1 MIKNLEVMTILD
13 KATTKKIRNIVLGA
27 ILFAWALKNY
37 GLIFGMVNKITG
49 PLTPLIIGS
58 ALAFILNIPMR
69 IFENLL
75 KKIKKD
81 KLRRALSAFITI
93 VMFFLILALALFIVL
108 PEIGRT
114 FENLVAILP
123 DSVNRAIEWG
133 KSLILKYPDLNQWFL
148 DTGYSI
154 DNIGQQA
161 LELLKNGGAAIAN
174 YSINLISMIVSGTVN
189 FFLGFVF
196 AIYILFEKENLV
208 RQSSRLLF
216 AFVSEKR
223 GNRVVEIL
231 KLTNLTFTKFIT
243 GQLTEACILG
253 LMFVVAMSIFRFPN
267 VIVIGVLVTLTALVP
282 IFGAYIAMFVGAFLI
297 LVVNPIQALWFMVM
311 FQVLQQIEG
320 NLIYPRVVGSSVG
333 LPSMWVLG
341 AVLLGAS
348 LYGIVGILLSVPL
361 CSIAYILLRENV
373 AIRLENKN
381 PQKSN
386 ELKNN

>member
-1 MIKNLEVMTILD
+1 MTILD
-13 KATTKKIRNIVLGA
+13 KIETKKILKIVLGA
-27 ILFAWALKNY
+27 ILFSWALKNY
-37 GLIFGMVNKITG
+37 GLIFGMINKVTG

-58 ALAFILNIPMR
+58 ALAFILNIPMKG
-69 IFENLL
+69 FEKLL
-75 KKIKKD
+75 RKIKKE

-114 FENLVAILP
+114 FENLVEILP
-123 DSVNRAIEWG
+123 DSVNRAIDWG
-133 KSLILKYPDLNQWFL
+133 KSLILKYPDLNQWFV

-174 YSINLISMIVSGTVN
+174 YSINLISTIVSGTVN

-196 AIYILFEKENLV
+196 AIYILFEKENLT

-223 GNRVVEIL
+223 GNRIIEIL

-297 LVVNPIQALWFMVM
+297 LVVNPMQALWFMVM

-348 LYGIVGILLSVPL
+348 LYGIIGILLSVPL

-373 AIRLENKN
+373 AIRLEKKN
-381 PQKSN
+381 PQKSK
-386 ELKNN
+386 ELKNI

>member
-1 MIKNLEVMTILD
+1 MTILD

-27 ILFAWALKNY
+27 ILFSWVLKNY
-37 GLIFGMVNKITG
+37 ALIFSIINKVTG

-58 ALAFILNIPMR
+58 ALAFSLNIPMK
-69 IFENLL
+69 IFENLFR
-75 KKIKKD
+75 KIKKE

-93 VMFFLILALALFIVL
+93 IMFFLILVLALFIVL

-114 FENLVAILP
+114 FEDLVVILP
-123 DSVNRAIEWG
+123 NSVNHAIEWG
-133 KSLILKYPDLNQWFL
+133 KSMILKYPELNQWFL

-161 LELLKNGGAAIAN
+161 LELLKNGGVAIAN
-174 YSINLISMIVSGTVN
+174 YSINLISTIVSGTVN

-196 AIYILFEKENLV
+196 AVYILFEKENLT

-223 GNRVVEIL
+223 GNRIIEIL

-297 LVVNPIQALWFMVM
+297 LVVNPLQALWFMIM

-361 CSIAYILLRENV
+361 CSIAYILLREHV
-373 AIRLENKN
+373 AKRLEIKN
-381 PQKSN
+381 PQKSE
-386 ELKNN
+386 ELKNT

>member
-381 PQKSN
+381 PQKSK
-386 ELKNN
+386 ELKNT

>member
-1 MIKNLEVMTILD
+1 MIERLEVMTILD

-27 ILFAWALKNY
+27 ILFSWVLKNY
-37 GLIFGMVNKITG
+37 ALIFSIVNKVTG

-58 ALAFILNIPMR
+58 ALAFALNIPMK

-75 KKIKKD
+75 RKIKKE
-81 KLRRALSAFITI
+81 KFRRALSAFITI

-123 DSVNRAIEWG
+123 DSVNNAIEWG
-133 KSLILKYPDLNQWFL
+133 KSLILKYPELNQWFL
-148 DTGYSI
+148 DTGYSL

-174 YSINLISMIVSGTVN
+174 YSINLISTIVSGTVN

-196 AIYILFEKENLV
+196 AIYILFEKENLT

-223 GNRVVEIL
+223 ANRIIEIL

-267 VIVIGVLVTLTALVP
+267 VIVIGVLVTITALVP

-297 LVVNPIQALWFMVM
+297 LVVNPMQALWFMIM
-311 FQVLQQIEG
+311 FQILQQIEG

-361 CSIAYILLRENV
+361 CSIAYILLREHV
-373 AIRLENKN
+373 AKRLEIKN
-381 PQKSN
+381 PQKSE
-386 ELKNN
+386 ELKNT

>member
-1 MIKNLEVMTILD
+1 MIIILEVMTILD
-13 KATTKKIRNIVLGA
+13 KATTKKLRNIVLGA

-37 GLIFGMVNKITG
+37 GLIFGMINKVTG

-58 ALAFILNIPMR
+58 ALAFILNIPMK

-93 VMFFLILALALFIVL
+93 VVFFLILALALFIVL

-114 FENLVAILP
+114 FENLVEILP
-123 DSVNRAIEWG
+123 DSVNRAIDWG
-133 KSLILKYPDLNQWFL
+133 KSLVLKYPDLNQWFL

-174 YSINLISMIVSGTVN
+174 YSINLISTIVSGTVN

-196 AIYILFEKENLV
+196 AIYILFEKENLT
-208 RQSSRLLF
+208 RQSSRLLY

-223 GNRVVEIL
+223 GDRIIEIL

-253 LMFVVAMSIFRFPN
+253 LMFVVAMTIFRFPN
-267 VIVIGVLVTLTALVP
+267 VIVIGVLVTVTALVP

-297 LVVNPIQALWFMVM
+297 LVVNPMQALWFMVM

-320 NLIYPRVVGSSVG
+320 NLIYPRVVGSSIG
-333 LPSMWVLG
+333 LPAMWVLG

-361 CSIAYILLRENV
+361 CSVAYILLRENV
-373 AIRLENKN
+373 GIRLEKKN
-381 PQKSN
+381 PEKSK
-386 ELKNN
+386 ELKNI

>member
-1 MIKNLEVMTILD
+1 MIMNLEVMTILD
-13 KATTKKIRNIVLGA
+13 KATTKKLRNIVLGA

-37 GLIFGMVNKITG
+37 GLIFGMINKVTG

-58 ALAFILNIPMR
+58 ALAFILNIPMK

-93 VMFFLILALALFIVL
+93 VVFFLILALVLFIVL

-133 KSLILKYPDLNQWFL
+133 KSLILKYPELNQWFL

-174 YSINLISMIVSGTVN
+174 YSINLISTIVSGTVN

-196 AIYILFEKENLV
+196 AIYILFEKENLT
-208 RQSSRLLF
+208 RQSSRLLY

-223 GNRVVEIL
+223 GDRIIEIL

-253 LMFVVAMSIFRFPN
+253 LMFVVAMTIFRFPN
-267 VIVIGVLVTLTALVP
+267 VIVIGVLVTVTALVP

-297 LVVNPIQALWFMVM
+297 LVVNPMQALWFMVM

-320 NLIYPRVVGSSVG
+320 NLIYPRVVGSSIG
-333 LPSMWVLG
+333 LPAMWVLG

-361 CSIAYILLRENV
+361 CSVAYILLRENV
-373 AIRLENKN
+373 AIRLEKKN

-386 ELKNN
+386 ELKNI

>member
-1 MIKNLEVMTILD
+1 MTILD

-381 PQKSN
+381 PQKSK
-386 ELKNN
+386 ELKNT